1 MDEVDIKTLKKYLP
15 IGTIIK
21 LKTGKR
27 KVMITGFCL
36 YDHDAAHTLY
46 DYCGCAYPEGMLSTN
61 EVNLFNHGDIEKVF
75 HLGVSDEE
83 EKKFKVNLGSMI
95 QIIEH
100 SATPEDDTED
110 EEEYDEEE
118 VLPDDSVIVGID
130 N

>member
-1 MDEVDIKTLKKYLP
+1 MKEVDIKNLKKYLP
-15 IGTIIK
+15 IGTIVK

-100 SATPEDDTED
+100 KPIQEKEED
-110 EEEYDEEE
+110 EYNEEE
-118 VLPDDSVIVGID
+118 IMQDDSVVVGID

>member
-1 MDEVDIKTLKKYLP
+1 MKEVDIKELKKYLP
-15 IGTIIK
+15 IGTIVK

-75 HLGVSDEE
+75 HMGVSDEE
-83 EKKFKVNLGSMI
+83 EKKFKVNLGSML

-100 SATPEDDTED
+100 TAEPVEENNDEEYED
-110 EEEYDEEE
+110 EEI
-118 VLPDDSVIVGID
+118 LPDDSVIVGID

>member
-1 MDEVDIKTLKKYLP
+1 MEEVDIKTLSKYLP
-15 IGTIIK
+15 IGTIVK

-75 HLGVSDEE
+75 HLGVSDED

-95 QIIEH
+95 QIIQHTAEPEKD
-100 SATPEDDTED
+100 TEEDDEED
-110 EEEYDEEE
+110 VISNDT
-118 VLPDDSVIVGID
+118 VIVGID

>member
-1 MDEVDIKTLKKYLP
+1 MKEVDIKNLKKYLP
-15 IGTIIK
+15 IGTIVK

-75 HLGVSDEE
+75 HMGVSDEE
-83 EKKFKVNLGSMI
+83 EKKFKVNLGSML

-100 SATPEDDTED
+100 TAEPVEEND
-110 EEEYDEEE
+110 EEEYEDEEIIH
-118 VLPDDSVIVGID
+118 DDSVIVGID

>member
-1 MDEVDIKTLKKYLP
+1 MEEVDIKTIKKYLP
-15 IGTIIK
+15 IGTIVK

-61 EVNLFNHGDIEKVF
+61 EVNLFNHGDIEKIF
-75 HLGVSDEE
+75 HIGVSDED
-83 EKKFKVNLGSMI
+83 EKKFKVNLGSML

-100 SATPEDDTED
+100 TSTPINEDSED
-110 EEEYDEEE
+110 EYNEEDI
-118 VLPDDSVIVGID
+118 VPNDNIIVGID

>member
-1 MDEVDIKTLKKYLP
+1 MEEVDIKTLSKYLP
-15 IGTIIK
+15 IGTIVK

-75 HLGVSDEE
+75 HMGVSDEE
-83 EKKFKVNLGSMI
+83 EKKFKVNLGSML

-100 SATPEDDTED
+100 TSTPDNKEEED
-110 EEEYDEEE
+110 EDTGEDE
-118 VLPDDSVIVGID
+118 LPDDSVIVGID

>member
-1 MDEVDIKTLKKYLP
+1 MKEIDIKTLKKYLP
-15 IGTIIK
+15 IGTIVK

-36 YDHDAAHTLY
+36 YDRDAAHTLY

-83 EKKFKVNLGSMI
+83 EKKFKVNLGSML

-100 SATPEDDTED
+100 TSTPNNNEAAD
-110 EEEYDEEE
+110 EESNE
-118 VLPDDSVIVGID
+118 LPDDGVIVGID

>member
-1 MDEVDIKTLKKYLP
+1 MKEIDIKTLKKYLP
-15 IGTIIK
+15 IGTIVK

-75 HLGVSDEE
+75 HTGVSDEE
-83 EKKFKVNLGSMI
+83 EKKFKVNLGSML

-100 SATPEDDTED
+100 TSTPDNKEEED
-110 EEEYDEEE
+110 EDTGEDE
-118 VLPDDSVIVGID
+118 LPNDSVIVGID

>member
-1 MDEVDIKTLKKYLP
+1 MKEIDIKTLKKYLP
-15 IGTIIK
+15 IGTIVK

-75 HLGVSDEE
+75 HMGVSDEE
-83 EKKFKVNLGSMI
+83 EKKFKVNLGSML

-100 SATPEDDTED
+100 TSTPDNKEEED
-110 EEEYDEEE
+110 EDTGEDE
-118 VLPDDSVIVGID
+118 LPDDSVIVGID

>member
-1 MDEVDIKTLKKYLP
+1 MEEVDIKTLSKYLP
-15 IGTIIK
+15 IGTIVK

-100 SATPEDDTED
+100 KPIQEKEED
-110 EEEYDEEE
+110 EYNEEE
-118 VLPDDSVIVGID
+118 IMQDDSVVVGID

>member
-1 MDEVDIKTLKKYLP
+1 MEEVDIKTLKKYLP
-15 IGTIIK
+15 IGTIVK

-75 HLGVSDEE
+75 HMGVSDEE
-83 EKKFKVNLGSMI
+83 EKKFKVNLGSML

-100 SATPEDDTED
+100 TSADPD
-110 EEEYDEEE
+110 EENDEEGNE
-118 VLPDDSVIVGID
+118 DIISDDSVIVGID

>member
-1 MDEVDIKTLKKYLP
+1 MEEVDIKTLSKYLP
-15 IGTIIK
+15 IGTIVK

-75 HLGVSDEE
+75 HLGVSDED

-95 QIIEH
+95 QIIQHTTEPGEN
-100 SATPEDDTED
+100 TDEDSEEDVIPNDT
-110 EEEYDEEE
+110 
-118 VLPDDSVIVGID
+118 VIVGID

>member
-1 MDEVDIKTLKKYLP
+1 MKEVDIKSLKKYLP
-15 IGTIIK
+15 IGTIVK

-36 YDHDAAHTLY
+36 YDRADAHKLY

-83 EKKFKVNLGSMI
+83 EKQFKVNLGSMI

-100 SATPEDDTED
+100 KPITKNDDEDDD
-110 EEEYDEEE
+110 FDL
-118 VLPDDSVIVGID
+118 VADDGIVVGID

>member
-1 MDEVDIKTLKKYLP
+1 M
-15 IGTIIK
+15 
-21 LKTGKR
+21 KTGKR

-75 HLGVSDEE
+75 YMGVSDEE
-83 EKKFKVNLGSMI
+83 EKKFKVNLGSML

-100 SATPEDDTED
+100 TATPED
-110 EEEYDEEE
+110 EEETDEYVEDE

>member
-1 MDEVDIKTLKKYLP
+1 M
-15 IGTIIK
+15 IK
-21 LKTGKR
+21 LWLC
-27 KVMITGFCL
+27 I
-36 YDHDAAHTLY
+36 
-46 DYCGCAYPEGMLSTN
+46 N

-110 EEEYDEEE
+110 EEE

>member
-1 MDEVDIKTLKKYLP
+1 MKEIDIKTLKKYLP
-15 IGTIIK
+15 IGTIVK

-75 HLGVSDEE
+75 HMGVSDEE
-83 EKKFKVNLGSMI
+83 EKKFKVNLGSML

-100 SATPEDDTED
+100 TSTPDNKEEED
-110 EEEYDEEE
+110 EDTGEDE
-118 VLPDDSVIVGID
+118 LPNDSVIVGID